1 MAMPSLLRIFL
12 AAIASAAIVGCTT
25 VSGTNRSQLN
35 ILTEE
40 EEESLGD
47 QAFAEETAEA
57 TIVRSGP
64 AFDRVQRVSSRV
76 FESAR
81 RNHPIAN
88 SFDWQIVLIDDADT
102 VNAWALPGGKC
113 AVYTGLLEVADSDDM
128 LAVVLGHECAHAT
141 SRHSGER
148 ITQQVLGDALAN
160 TAFVLA
166 DLPPAGQEAVMAG
179 LGMGGLA
186 FSRQH
191 ESEADELGL
200 YMAADAGF
208 DPRTA
213 IPLWERMSAGSEG
226 SIEFLSTHPSG
237 STRIERLQQ
246 IMPKAMGIYER
257 RRREALGWDSPS
269 P

>member
-1 MAMPSLLRIFL
+1 MRSLLRVAL
-12 AAIASAAIVGCTT
+12 VATASAAIAGCTT
-25 VSGTNRSQLN
+25 VSGTSRSQLN
-35 ILTEE
+35 ILSEE
-40 EEESLGD
+40 EERSLGD
-47 QAFAEETAEA
+47 QAFAEETEHAKV
-57 TIVRSGP
+57 IRSGP
-64 AFDRVQRVSSRV
+64 AYDRVQRVSARV

-88 SFDWQIVLIDDADT
+88 TFDWRIVLIDDPKT

-113 AVYTGLLEVADSDDM
+113 AVYSGLLAVADSDDM

-166 DLPPAGQEAVMAG
+166 DMPPAGQQVVMAG

-213 IPLWERMSAGSEG
+213 IPLWERMSASSPGTV
-226 SIEFLSTHPSG
+226 EFLSTHPSG
-237 STRIERLQQ
+237 STRISRLEA
-246 IMPKAMGIYER
+246 IMPRAMSIYER
-257 RRREALGWDSPS
+257 RRREALGWTAKSP
-269 P
+269 